1 MKTVFQF
8 IKPYK
13 TVAIIALIFMF
24 LELVLELVQ
33 PLFMANMIN
42 KGLLTENLHNVAFWG
57 GCLFVLTLLSLLS
70 GVFNSFFSSHVAQS
84 FAFDL
89 RKALY
94 AKIQS
99 LTMATYLR
107 FPTSALITRLTS
119 DVSQVSS
126 IVFMLLRI
134 AMKAPL
140 LAIGSLIM
148 AFFVN
153 VKMALILCVSAPFLV
168 VFLVW
173 MVSIGIKLFAKV
185 QSRLDAVNRQLQ
197 EGLQAVRLIKA
208 YMRGQYEESR
218 FQAVAENL
226 KLDTMKATRIME
238 IALPV
243 LQFVMNV
250 SLLVVIWLGAQLI
263 DTNQILVGDLV
274 AVVNYAFRMTAAFSM
289 FSFIIIAY
297 ARAKASAERME
308 SILTIEEGTEEISEN
323 NKPKLEEFAIR
334 FEQVSFTYPNKTAKT
349 LDNLSFSIHSGE
361 KIAIMGATGSGKS
374 TILQLIE
381 HFYEA
386 TTGEIYVNETNIKD
400 IPIPTLR
407 SSIAY
412 VPQQSLLFSGTIL
425 DNLRWGKKD
434 ATFEQ
439 MIEAT
444 KKAQIH
450 HSIESFD
457 LGYETLIGQKG
468 VNLSGGQKQRLAI
481 ARALLKPSS
490 LLILDDST
498 SALDVTTEK
507 KLWDAIDDEPMT
519 MLVVTQKIH
528 TAKTADR
535 ILLINEGK
543 LYGFGS
549 HEELLKTNMLYQQ
562 IVESQQEVQTDE
574 VV

>member
-8 IKPYK
+8 VKRYK
-13 TVAIIALIFMF
+13 VTAILALLFML
-24 LELVLELVQ
+24 LELAFELIQ
-33 PLFMANMIN
+33 PIFMANMIN

-57 GCLFVLTLLSLLS
+57 GCLFVLTLFSFIS
-70 GVFNSFFSSHVAQS
+70 GIFNSFFSSHVAQS

-99 LTMATYLR
+99 LTMATYLT

-140 LAIGSLIM
+140 LAVGSLAM

-153 VKMALILCVSAPFLV
+153 AKMALILCVSLPFLI

-173 MVSIGIKLFAKV
+173 MVSIGIKLFARV
-185 QSRLDAVNRQLQ
+185 QTRLDAVNRQLQ

-218 FQAVAENL
+218 FQTVAENL
-226 KLDTMKATRIME
+226 KLDTTKATRIME

-250 SLLVVIWLGAQLI
+250 SLLVVIWVGAQLI
-263 DTNQILVGDLV
+263 DTNGILVGDL
-274 AVVNYAFRMTAAFSM
+274 AAIVNYAFRITAAFSM

-297 ARAKASAERME
+297 ARAKASAERIE
-308 SILTIEEGTEEISEN
+308 SILLIDEGTEEVAQNTSPI
-323 NKPKLEEFAIR
+323 LEKFAIR
-334 FEQVSFTYPNKTAKT
+334 FEDVSFQYPGTASNT
-349 LDNLSFSIHSGE
+349 LNGLSFSIASNE

-374 TILQLIE
+374 TILQLVE
-381 HFYEA
+381 HFYDA
-386 TTGEIYVNETNIKD
+386 TNGEIYINETNIKE
-400 IPIPTLR
+400 IPLQQLR
-407 SSIAY
+407 NSIAY

-425 DNLRWGKKD
+425 DNLRWGQKD
-434 ATFEQ
+434 ATFEM

-450 HSIESFD
+450 HAIEAFD
-457 LGYETLIGQKG
+457 LGYATMIGQKG

-481 ARALLKPSS
+481 ARALLKKSS

-498 SALDVTTEK
+498 SALDVATEK
-507 KLWDAIDDEPMT
+507 RLWESLDAEQMT

-535 ILLINEGK
+535 ILLIDEGK
-543 LYGFGS
+543 IHGFGT
-549 HEELLKTNMLYQQ
+549 HDELVQTNELYQQ
-562 IVESQQEVQTDE
+562 IVTSQQEVQTS
-574 VV
+574 

>member
-8 IKPYK
+8 VKRYK
-13 TVAIIALIFMF
+13 FAAIIALFLMF
-24 LELVLELVQ
+24 LELAFELIQ
-33 PLFMANMIN
+33 PLFMAKMIN
-42 KGLLTENLHNVAFWG
+42 EGLLPENLHNVAFWG
-57 GCLFVLTLLSLLS
+57 GCLFILTLFSFIS
-70 GVFNSFFSSHVAQS
+70 GVLNSFFSSHVAQS
-84 FAFDL
+84 FAHDL
-89 RKALY
+89 RQALY

-99 LTMATYLR
+99 LTMATYLT

-140 LAIGSLIM
+140 MAIGSLTL

-153 VKMALILCVSAPFLV
+153 AKMALILCVSMPFLI

-173 MVSIGIKLFAKV
+173 MISLGIKLFARV
-185 QSRLDAVNRQLQ
+185 QTRLDSVNKQLQ

-226 KLDTMKATRIME
+226 KLDTMKATRTME
-238 IALPV
+238 IALPI

-250 SLLVVIWLGAQLI
+250 SLLVVIWVGAQLI
-263 DTNQILVGDLV
+263 ETNSILVGDLV
-274 AVVNYAFRMTAAFSM
+274 AIVNYAFRMTAAFSM

-297 ARAKASAERME
+297 ARAKASAERIE
-308 SILTIEEGTEEISEN
+308 SILVIEEGIEEIKEN
-323 NKPKLEEFAIR
+323 NTPILEQFAIR
-334 FEQVSFTYPNKTAKT
+334 FDNVSFAYPGTDESILNK
-349 LDNLSFSIHSGE
+349 LSFTVTSGE

-374 TILQLIE
+374 TILQLVE
-381 HFYEA
+381 HFYE
-386 TTGEIYVNETNIKD
+386 TTDGEIYINNQNIKD
-400 IPIPTLR
+400 IPLPQLR

-425 DNLRWGKKD
+425 DNLRWGQKD
-434 ATFEQ
+434 ATLE
-439 MIEAT
+439 MMMDAT

-450 HSIESFD
+450 QSIEAFD
-457 LGYETLIGQKG
+457 LGYETVIGQKG

-481 ARALLKPSS
+481 SRALLKNAS

-498 SALDVTTEK
+498 SALDVETEK
-507 KLWDAIDDEPMT
+507 RLWQSLDNEKMT

-535 ILLINEGK
+535 ILLIDEGQIH
-543 LYGFGS
+543 GFGT
-549 HEELLKTNMLYQQ
+549 HDELYKTNDLYQQ
-562 IVESQQEVQTDE
+562 IVASQQEVHTS
-574 VV
+574 

>member
-1 MKTVFQF
+1 M
-8 IKPYK
+8 
-13 TVAIIALIFMF
+13 L
-24 LELVLELVQ
+24 
-33 PLFMANMIN
+33 
-42 KGLLTENLHNVAFWG
+42 
-57 GCLFVLTLLSLLS
+57 
-70 GVFNSFFSSHVAQS
+70 NSFFSSHVAQS
-84 FAFDL
+84 FAHDL
-89 RKALY
+89 RQALY

-99 LTMATYLR
+99 LTMATYLT

-140 LAIGSLIM
+140 MAIGSLTL

-153 VKMALILCVSAPFLV
+153 AKMALILCVSMPFLI

-173 MVSIGIKLFAKV
+173 MISLGIKLFARV
-185 QSRLDAVNRQLQ
+185 QTRLDSVNKQLQ

-226 KLDTMKATRIME
+226 KLDTMKATRTME
-238 IALPV
+238 IALPI

-250 SLLVVIWLGAQLI
+250 SLLVVIWVGAQLI
-263 DTNQILVGDLV
+263 ETNSILVGDLV
-274 AVVNYAFRMTAAFSM
+274 AIVNYAFRMTAAFSM

-297 ARAKASAERME
+297 ARAKASAERIE
-308 SILTIEEGTEEISEN
+308 SILVIEEGTEEIKEN
-323 NKPKLEEFAIR
+323 NTPILEQFAIR
-334 FEQVSFTYPNKTAKT
+334 FDNVSFAYPGTDESILNK
-349 LDNLSFSIHSGE
+349 LSFTVTSGE

-374 TILQLIE
+374 TILQLVE
-381 HFYEA
+381 HFYE
-386 TTGEIYVNETNIKD
+386 TTDGEIYINNQNIKD
-400 IPIPTLR
+400 IPLPQLR

-425 DNLRWGKKD
+425 DNLRWGQKD
-434 ATFEQ
+434 ATLE
-439 MIEAT
+439 MMMDAT

-450 HSIESFD
+450 QSIEAFD
-457 LGYETLIGQKG
+457 LGYETVIGQKG

-481 ARALLKPSS
+481 SRALLKNAS

-498 SALDVTTEK
+498 SALDVETEK
-507 KLWDAIDDEPMT
+507 RLWQSLDNEQMT

-535 ILLINEGK
+535 ILLIDEGQIH
-543 LYGFGS
+543 GFGT
-549 HEELLKTNMLYQQ
+549 HDELYKTNDLYQQ
-562 IVESQQEVQTDE
+562 IVASQQEVHTS
-574 VV
+574 

>member
-1 MKTVFQF
+1 MKTVFRF
-8 IKPYK
+8 VKRYK
-13 TVAIIALIFMF
+13 VTAILALLFML
-24 LELVLELVQ
+24 LELAFELIQ
-33 PLFMANMIN
+33 PIFMANMIN

-57 GCLFVLTLLSLLS
+57 GCLFVLTLFSFIS
-70 GVFNSFFSSHVAQS
+70 GIFNSFFSSHVAQS

-99 LTMATYLR
+99 LTMATYLT

-140 LAIGSLIM
+140 LAVGSLAM
-148 AFFVN
+148 AFFIN
-153 VKMALILCVSAPFLV
+153 AKMALILCVSLPFLI

-173 MVSIGIKLFAKV
+173 MVSIGIKLFARV
-185 QSRLDAVNRQLQ
+185 QTRLDAVNRQLQ

-218 FQAVAENL
+218 FQTVAENL
-226 KLDTMKATRIME
+226 KLDTTKATRIME

-250 SLLVVIWLGAQLI
+250 SLLVVIWVGAQLI
-263 DTNQILVGDLV
+263 DTNGILVGDL
-274 AVVNYAFRMTAAFSM
+274 AAIVNYAFRITAAFSM

-297 ARAKASAERME
+297 ARAKASAERIE
-308 SILTIEEGTEEISEN
+308 SILLIDEGTEEVAQNTSPI
-323 NKPKLEEFAIR
+323 LEKFAIR
-334 FEQVSFTYPNKTAKT
+334 FEDVSFQYPGTASNT
-349 LDNLSFSIHSGE
+349 LNGLSFSIASNE
-361 KIAIMGATGSGKS
+361 KVAIMGATGSGKS
-374 TILQLIE
+374 TILQLVE
-381 HFYEA
+381 HFYDA
-386 TTGEIYVNETNIKD
+386 TNGEIYINETNIKE
-400 IPIPTLR
+400 IPLQQLR
-407 SSIAY
+407 NSIAY

-425 DNLRWGKKD
+425 DNLRWGQKD
-434 ATFEQ
+434 ATFEM

-450 HSIESFD
+450 HAIEAFD
-457 LGYETLIGQKG
+457 LGYATMIGQKG

-481 ARALLKPSS
+481 ARALLKKSS

-498 SALDVTTEK
+498 SALDVATEK
-507 KLWDAIDDEPMT
+507 RLWESLDAEQMT

-535 ILLINEGK
+535 ILLIDEGK
-543 LYGFGS
+543 IHGFGT
-549 HEELLKTNMLYQQ
+549 HDELVQTNELYQQ
-562 IVESQQEVQTDE
+562 IVTSQQEVQTS
-574 VV
+574 